1 MTVFLNSF
9 HPSLVENCSSF
20 SFSGTPD
27 KFPRPLE
34 IWFHPH
40 DFCDIINVG
49 WAHLAY
55 IHDFQ
60 VNPFIL
66 ANHRA
71 ENIEKIF
78 PEEKGRYIFIF

>member
-1 MTVFLNSF
+1 VESCLFFL
-9 HPSLVENCSSF
+9 
-20 SFSGTPD
+20 FSGAPD
-27 KFPRPLE
+27 KYPRSLE

-40 DFCDIINVG
+40 DFCDIVNVG

-55 IHDFQ
+55 IHDFL